1 MARRHGRAIIPF
13 GKSYKG
19 VRVSLLPDAYLSWL
33 TTQAWVP
40 ERFPWLW
47 ESVLA
52 ELRHRG
58 LNDEGA
64 VPDDEPESAAVE
76 PESAAVQA
84 TLNLSAR
91 ASDLAQRR
99 YRL

>member
-40 ERFPWLW
+40 ERFPWIW

-58 LNDEGA
+58 LHDEGA
-64 VPDDEPESAAVE
+64 VPDDE